1 MIRCIVIIAAS
12 VLFYSCKER
21 VPSGIIKQNKMQE
34 VLWDVLRADALSY
47 QIANTDSTKSVTDE
61 RAKLTKRIF
70 LIHNISANQF
80 DKSYSYYAQH
90 PEVMRNML
98 DSLNSQKIRVDT
110 LPTSIDTNNLKTDS
124 VKQIILKKKDE

>member
-1 MIRCIVIIAAS
+1 MIRCILIFATS

-34 VLWDVLRADALSY
+34 VLWDMLRADALSH
-47 QIANTDSTKSVTDE
+47 QLANSDSTKLPDDE
-61 RAKLTKRIF
+61 RAKLTRQVFI
-70 LIHNISANQF
+70 IHNITENQF

-90 PEVMRNML
+90 PEIMRNML

-110 LPTSIDTNNLKTDS
+110 LPTSIDTNYINKDS
-124 VKQIILKKKDE
+124 IKQKILKKNE